1 MKFTFDGQ
9 EFSIQFR
16 YDKAFPPI
24 GGVPDYREGVPL
36 IETETTTCFIWQ
48 ERPDGFADVRL
59 CIGTGRVRRHPKD
72 RPDREVGRKKALAKA
87 LELQGRGF
95 RTAAW
100 KAYLG
105 RKEQGPGKS
114 PAQQVFES
122 YQGQRFVI
130 EALERVGCVN
140 PKGCSSFP
148 VPCACGFLMGCAVT
162 PAEAVALLR
171 QGKKVPMKMQEQAN
185 G

>member
-1 MKFTFDGQ
+1 MKFTFDEQ
-9 EFSIQFR
+9 EFSIQFK
-16 YDKAFPPI
+16 YDKAWPPI
-24 GGVPDYREGVPL
+24 SSVPPYREGVPL
-36 IETETTTCFIWQ
+36 IETEMTTCLIWMRRGDTSQ
-48 ERPDGFADVRL
+48 GCV
-59 CIGTGRVRRHPKD
+59 CVGRVRRHPKD
-72 RPDREVGRKKALAKA
+72 RPDREVARKKALTKA

-140 PKGCSSFP
+140 PKGCSDFP

-171 QGKKVPMKMQEQAN
+171 QGKKVPMKMEDAKA
-185 G
+185 